1 MRLTRAGWGLLGT
14 AVACGAVGRLF
25 GTVEL
30 YLLAA
35 TALACLLV
43 AVVFVGFTRL
53 ELTVRRTAAPTRLR
67 VGSPARIELALTN
80 LARLPTPPLRLE
92 DRLGEER
99 SAIVHVAPVR
109 HGATCVVAYHLPT
122 RSRGRLRVG
131 PLHLVVGDPLG
142 LVTSRIDATGGVDL
156 VVHAPLDDLGA
167 LHARAG
173 NDPSAEQQTSRALAA
188 GGDEFFA
195 LRPYVVGDELR
206 RVHWPTSARLGEL
219 VVKQEER
226 ARTGR
231 VTVLFDVRREAYTE
245 AGFERAVSAA
255 LSVLTA
261 GWRGDDSL
269 RYATSASSVFT
280 DLRSRA
286 ELDAIDEQLAL
297 ITPTG
302 SASVVR
308 TLDQLGRISRGGT
321 LVVVTGVP
329 SEQLDSAIEM
339 AGRRFNA
346 VTVVYCEP
354 HGHSTSRQASP
365 GGATVVS
372 VDGHHPLPEVWGR
385 R

>member
-1 MRLTRAGWGLLGT
+1 MRLTRAGWGLIGT

-30 YLLAA
+30 YFLAA
-35 TALACLLV
+35 TALGCLVL
-43 AVVFVGFTRL
+43 AAAFVGFTRL

-67 VGSPARIELALTN
+67 VGSPARIDLTLTN
-80 LARLPTPPLRLE
+80 LARLPTPALRLE
-92 DRLGEER
+92 DQLGEER
-99 SAIVHVAPVR
+99 SAIVHVAPIR
-109 HGATCVVAYHLPT
+109 HDATCTVAYQLPT

-131 PLHLVVGDPLG
+131 PLKLVVGDPLG
-142 LVTSRIDATGGVDL
+142 LVTSRIEATGAVDL

-167 LHARAG
+167 FHARSG
-173 NDPSAEQQTSRALAA
+173 NDPSTEQQTARALAA
-188 GGDEFFA
+188 GGDEFYA

-245 AGFERAVSAA
+245 AGFERAVSAT

-261 GWRGDDSL
+261 GWRGDDAL
-269 RYATSASSVFT
+269 RYATTATSTFT

-286 ELDAIDEQLAL
+286 ELDAVDEQLAL

-302 SASVVR
+302 SASIVR
-308 TLDQLGRISRGGT
+308 TLDQLSRISRGGT

-329 SEQLDSAIEM
+329 SEQLDTAIEQ
-339 AGRRFNA
+339 AARRFSS
-346 VTVVYCEP
+346 VTLVFCEP
-354 HGHSTSRQASP
+354 HEGSTSRRLAP
-365 GGATVVS
+365 GGATAVT
-372 VDGHHPLPEVWGR
+372 VDGHRALPEVWR